1 MHLFLSR
8 KNLQE
13 KRNKANSK
21 YVQQPLSI
29 SDSVLKV
36 NEINANGKLHADQ
49 EEPKTRNIK
58 TLKSC
63 TSTSKE
69 VKQYYPKT
77 STVQQTWFLTV
88 SGTKIKELTV
98 RDIECIF
105 HASLDKSDKF

>member
-13 KRNKANSK
+13 KRNKTNSK

-49 EEPKTRNIK
+49 
-58 TLKSC
+58 
-63 TSTSKE
+63 
-69 VKQYYPKT
+69 
-77 STVQQTWFLTV
+77 
-88 SGTKIKELTV
+88 
-98 RDIECIF
+98 
-105 HASLDKSDKF
+105 